1 MPRGSRGG
9 SRSSPF
15 GSKRHS
21 SNSAAPQ
28 AKPQQQS
35 VPPKPSQAGSG
46 LGASMARGAA
56 FGVGAGVAGEA
67 VRGMMGTSRYDSN
80 QEQQQPA
87 AQQAQQ
93 NLCAD
98 ELNKFLECAQTQN
111 YNLSLCTPFND
122 FYMQCKKYNGLP

>member
-35 VPPKPSQAGSG
+35 VPPKPSQTGSG

-67 VRGMMGTSRYDSN
+67 VRGMMGTSRYGVALLELLNSGEAFESFQFISGQFIFDLM
-80 QEQQQPA
+80 
-87 AQQAQQ
+87 
-93 NLCAD
+93 NL
-98 ELNKFLECAQTQN
+98 
-111 YNLSLCTPFND
+111 
-122 FYMQCKKYNGLP
+122 